1 MACQQPKKSR
11 SLKSSFNN
19 RELDEQEGIV
29 EKYETIGLTSI
40 FGGTSI
46 Y

>member
-1 MACQQPKKSR
+1 MACQQPNESR

-19 RELDEQEGIV
+19 KGLDEQEGIA
-29 EKYETIGLTSI
+29 EMYEMIYLASI

>member
-19 RELDEQEGIV
+19 RGLDEQERIAG
-29 EKYETIGLTSI
+29 KYETICLTSR